1 MRFTVYTLFPG
12 LVTPYL
18 EEALLARA
26 VREGIV
32 GVEVRDLRR
41 FAGNRTG
48 RVDDAPYGGG
58 AGMVV
63 RVDVAAAAIDEAA
76 ADDPPPD
83 EVVLLTPAG
92 ERLTQGLVTE
102 LATKRHVCLLAA
114 RYEGFDARVE
124 SLVTR
129 EVSIGDFVLMGGEL
143 PALCVIEAVTR
154 LLPGALGDEESHRQD
169 SFASGLLDYP
179 EYTRPAEFRGLG
191 VPEVLLSGHHGNVA
205 AWRRREALRRTL
217 LRRPDLLATAELSAE
232 DEREL
237 ARLREELARA
247 GEPTGGEAA
256 AKLGDEAAAAKPA
269 DGAGGREEG

>member
-18 EEALLARA
+18 QEALLARA

-32 GVEVRDLRR
+32 TVEVRDLRR

-58 AGMVV
+58 AGMVM
-63 RVDVAAAAIDEAA
+63 RVDVAAAAIDEAY

-83 EVVLLTPAG
+83 EVVLLSPAG
-92 ERLTQGLVTE
+92 ERLTQRVVEE
-102 LATKRHVCLLAA
+102 LATRRHVCLLSA

-124 SLVTR
+124 GLVTR

-143 PALCVIEAVTR
+143 PALCVVEAVTR

-191 VPEVLLSGHHGNVA
+191 VPEVLLSGHHAKVA

-217 LRRPDLLATAELSAE
+217 QRRPDLLETADLTPE

-237 ARLREELARA
+237 ASLRAELAARA
-247 GEPTGGEAA
+247 APAVNGDGQD
-256 AKLGDEAAAAKPA
+256 DEA
-269 DGAGGREEG
+269 GR